1 MVHQRAN
8 IKITGPK
15 LFLLAII
22 IFTAASCNPTKYVPS
37 GDLLLNSN
45 EIVLRES
52 TVPLPESVSR
62 STVKPY
68 IRQQPNKKIF
78 GARFYLGL
86 YNLSDINKDKWPHAW
101 LRRLGEEPV
110 VFDP

>member
-1 MVHQRAN
+1 MIQPKAN

-45 EIVLRES
+45 ELAVNAGS
-52 TVPLPESVSR
+52 DPLPATVSR
-62 STVKPY
+62 SAMKPY

-78 GARFYLGL
+78 GVRFHLGIF
-86 YNLSDINKDKWPHAW
+86 NLSDITREKWPHGW
-101 LRRLGEEPV
+101 LRRIGEEPV
-110 VFDP
+110 I